1 MDFKRIKFDNGLRLI
16 LIPQPTS
23 LATTVMVLVEAGS
36 KYETKEING
45 LSHFLE
51 HMCFKGTSR
60 RPSQLAI
67 STELDN
73 LGAEYNAFTGREYTG
88 YYAKARNE
96 NFDQILDIVADMYL
110 NPLFD
115 PKEIDKERGPI
126 IEEINMYE
134 DLPMQKVGEL
144 FFSLVYGDQPAGWS
158 IAGTKEN
165 ILKLQREDF
174 INYRK
179 AHYLAQSTLIVVA
192 GGFSKKGIEE
202 KIKNAFKTLKKDKK
216 SPKLP
221 VVEKQNKARLLSF
234 YKETDQTHL
243 ILGFRAFDV
252 HDERRYALSILA
264 DILGGGISS
273 RLFQKIRSELGAAY
287 YINASTDFYTDHGL
301 FLISAGVSNDKVE
314 EAVKIALDEC
324 GKLKNKTL
332 DRAELK
338 KAKEH
343 LIGHLFLSLESSDEL
358 AFFYGGQEI
367 FGNPLKKP
375 QVIAQKVQAVTSQEI
390 NKVAKFVFQNNRL
403 NLAFIGPLS
412 QDKKRVK
419 KIEKLLNAFK

>member
-1 MDFKRIKFDNGLRLI
+1 
-16 LIPQPTS
+16 
-23 LATTVMVLVEAGS
+23 
-36 KYETKEING
+36 
-45 LSHFLE
+45 
-51 HMCFKGTSR
+51 MCFKGTSR

-88 YYAKARNE
+88 YYAKAQNE

-202 KIKNAFKTLKKDKK
+202 KIKNAFKILKKDKK

-273 RLFQKIRSELGAAY
+273 WLFQKIRSELGAAY

-367 FGNPLKKP
+367 FGNSLKKP

>member
-16 LIPQPTS
+16 LIPQQTS

>member
-1 MDFKRIKFDNGLRLI
+1 MDFQKIKFDSGLRLI
-16 LIPQPTS
+16 LVPQPMS

-36 KYETKEING
+36 KYETKETNG

-51 HMCFKGTSR
+51 HMCFKGTSK

-73 LGAEYNAFTGREYTG
+73 LGAEYNAFTAREYTG

-96 NFDQILDIVADMYL
+96 NFDQILDIVTDMYL

-134 DLPMQKVGEL
+134 DLPMQKVGDL

-165 ILKLQREDF
+165 ILRFQREDF

-179 AHYLAQSTLIVVA
+179 AHYLAQSTVVVVA
-192 GGFSKKGIEE
+192 GGFSVENVEQKV
-202 KIKNAFKTLKKDKK
+202 KNAFKTLNSGEKL
-216 SPKLP
+216 SKLP
-221 VVEKQNKARLLSF
+221 VIEKQDEANISF
-234 YKETDQTHL
+234 IYKETDQTHL
-243 ILGFRAFDV
+243 ILGFRAFDIY
-252 HDERRYALSILA
+252 DERRYALSVLA

-287 YINASTDFYTDHGL
+287 YVSASPDFYTDHGL
-301 FLISAGVSNDKVE
+301 LLISAGISNDKVE
-314 EAVKIALDEC
+314 EATKIALDEC
-324 GKLKNKTL
+324 LNLKEKIV
-332 DRAELK
+332 DEIELK

-358 AFFYGGQEI
+358 AAFYGSQEI
-367 FGNPLKKP
+367 FGIPFKTP
-375 QVIAQKVQAVTSQEI
+375 QIIAQKIQAVTSQEVNEI
-390 NKVAKFVFQNNRL
+390 ARFVFKNNRL

-412 QDKKRVK
+412 KDKKRLK
-419 KIEKLLNAFK
+419 NLEQILKDFK